1 MVTAG
6 VGGSDLLQGDVCMT
20 LHGSDSGAKRFRIL
34 YGIEAIPNSI
44 AAYYSGSHAI
54 ELSR

>member
-20 LHGSDSGAKRFRIL
+20 LHGSDSGAKRFRL
-34 YGIEAIPNSI
+34 VYGIGAIPNSI
-44 AAYYSGSHAI
+44 AA
-54 ELSR
+54 